1 MIHQIYNLR
10 KYELDLNTKKVPLAS
25 LEGKD
30 ERRGEGGGGCVGV
43 AADRRMSKFAY
54 RRTQPFMK
62 QCRRPQ
68 I

>member
-30 ERRGEGGGGCVGV
+30 ERGGEGGGGRRG
-43 AADRRMSKFAY
+43 DRRMSKFAY